1 MYRSGERNNLA
12 LKEEKRIA
20 KSWRESRLDSRGF
33 EIMKF
38 TGGLIPLTC
47 ANRVLGL

>member
-1 MYRSGERNNLA
+1 MDGGKKNLGE
-12 LKEEKRIA
+12 KKKRTGIA
-20 KSWRESRLDSRGF
+20 KSWRESRFDSRGF

-47 ANRVLGL
+47 ADRVLGL